1 MTREEFIKKRWVGYE
16 LIEYRPYR
24 KEDSVIEC
32 MLLSIDF
39 EQELF
44 KLEPVDTEMYE
55 DNSFWVRV
63 EYCKRP
69 RPKLKVKK

>member
-1 MTREEFIKKRWVGYE
+1 MNRDEFIKKRWVGYE
-16 LIEYRPYR
+16 LLKYRPYR
-24 KEDSVIEC
+24 KEDVVIEC

-44 KLEPVDTEMYE
+44 KLEPIDKEMYE
-55 DNSFWVRV
+55 DKSFWVRV

-69 RPKLKVKK
+69 RPKLKVQK

>member
-1 MTREEFIKKRWVGYE
+1 MTRDELIKKRWVGYE

-24 KEDSVIEC
+24 KENIVIEC

-44 KLEPVDTEMYE
+44 KLEPVDKELYE
-55 DNSFWVRV
+55 DASFWVRV

-69 RPKLKVKK
+69 APKLKVQK

>member
-1 MTREEFIKKRWVGYE
+1 MTRDELLKKRWVGYE
-16 LIEYRPYR
+16 LIEYRPFR
-24 KEDSVIEC
+24 KENLVIEC

-44 KLEPVDTEMYE
+44 KLEPIDKEENE

-69 RPKLKVKK
+69 APRLKKVK